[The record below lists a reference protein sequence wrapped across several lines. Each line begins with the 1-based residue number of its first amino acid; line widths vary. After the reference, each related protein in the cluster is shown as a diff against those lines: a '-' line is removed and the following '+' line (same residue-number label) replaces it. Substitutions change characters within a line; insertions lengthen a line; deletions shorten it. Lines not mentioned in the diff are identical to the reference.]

1 MKSVNQEMQW
11 FGVEACAGRV
21 KYDDPRMY
29 HFRSWE
35 PKTPFAPR
43 FDCPMWLDQVEP
55 EKCKKILEQW
65 EEEKRRGQHI
75 TSLTSKQK
83 ITSYLRLV

>member
-1 MKSVNQEMQW
+1 MKSVSQQMQW
-11 FGVEACAGRV
+11 FGVESCAGRV

-65 EEEKRRGQHI
+65 EEEKRPWATYNFFDEQ
-75 TSLTSKQK
+75 TENNL
-83 ITSYLRLV
+83 LPA

>member
-43 FDCPMWLDQVEP
+43 FDCPMLSL
-55 EKCKKILEQW
+55 I
-65 EEEKRRGQHI
+65 HI
-75 TSLTSKQK
+75 
-83 ITSYLRLV
+83 

>member
-43 FDCPMWLDQVEP
+43 FDCPMWIDQVEP
-55 EKCKKILEQW
+55 VSYTHLTLPTIL
-65 EEEKRRGQHI
+65 
-75 TSLTSKQK
+75 
-83 ITSYLRLV
+83 LV

>member
-55 EKCKKILEQW
+55 DKCKKNPRTMG
-65 EEEKRRGQHI
+65 RRK
-75 TSLTSKQK
+75 TS
-83 ITSYLRLV
+83 VGNV